1 MRFFLKRSFKLFLLS
16 FLFCNSVYAFF
27 SDVTLPVIH
36 GVKKIVDRSS
46 VGFEWPSLA
55 RYPNVMGVNVYRAK
69 ARPGINQVYVK
80 IATVANRFATH
91 FVDTNIEPGTKYFY
105 TFTTYSGLNESAHG
119 DIISVLTKPPYKAVK
134 VISATLIAKDTVKLL
149 WIPSSEA
156 TVYKYVIERKKD
168 NSKWFYLT
176 TIKGRLYPEYIDAT
190 AFRGHRYSYRII
202 AKDAYGVS
210 SYVSNVV
217 SVRVQ

>member
-1 MRFFLKRSFKLFLLS
+1 MNFLQKKSLQVFLLTQLLIS
-16 FLFCNSVYAFF
+16 SANAFF

-36 GVKKIVDRSS
+36 NVKKVVGRSS

-55 RYPNVMGVNVYRAK
+55 KYPRVTGVNIYRAK
-69 ARPGINQVYVK
+69 AKPGINQVYIK
-80 IATVANRFATH
+80 IATVPNRFATH

-105 TFTTYSGLNESAHG
+105 TFTTYSGLNESIHG
-119 DIISVLTKPPYKAVK
+119 DIVPVLTKPPYKAIK
-134 VISATLIAKDTVKLL
+134 VISATVVAKDTVKLL
-149 WIPSSEA
+149 WIPSSEPMI
-156 TVYKYVIERKKD
+156 YKYIIERKTD

-176 TIKGRLYPEYIDAT
+176 TVKGRLYPEYIDAT
-190 AFRGHRYSYRII
+190 AFRGHSYSYRII

-217 SVRVQ
+217 SVKVQ